1 MKFRRDDGDLIP
13 VWVLNVVNALLQFLN
28 AHDAH
33 GLVPLVAALKIVRH
47 ERDVHVVL
55 PQLVGRFALAVP
67 HERDHGAAVP
77 VAEETQHHV
86 QRALRVHAEHFLH
99 PEHVLI
105 ELHTAIQI
113 NGVELKNRI
122 ATETLDAI
130 RRVVP
135 KNFPVSVRINGAEGD
150 FRPNGKE
157 WDMNYMQGV
166 AKLLVA
172 HGADVVNVSMGG
184 MDCMPNPDMRARY
197 RDDIIQNIK
206 NVVDVPVAAV
216 NCLKTPEEAEGML
229 ADGVA
234 DMAILGRQLICDP
247 EWANKAKAGREDGLV
262 KSRIGDTTAK
272 AAYDGWY
279 QSVYVPAVET
289 AGTEG

>member
-13 VWVLNVVNALLQFLN
+13 VWVLDVVNVLLQFLN
-28 AHDAH
+28 AHDAN
-33 GLVPLVAALKIVRH
+33 GLVPLVAALKIVRN

-55 PQLVGRFALAVP
+55 SQLAGRFALAVP
-67 HERDHGAAVP
+67 HERDHGAA
-77 VAEETQHHV
+77 
-86 QRALRVHAEHFLH
+86 
-99 PEHVLI
+99 
-105 ELHTAIQI
+105 
-113 NGVELKNRI
+113 
-122 ATETLDAI
+122 
-130 RRVVP
+130 
-135 KNFPVSVRINGAEGD
+135 
-150 FRPNGKE
+150 
-157 WDMNYMQGV
+157 
-166 AKLLVA
+166 
-172 HGADVVNVSMGG
+172 
-184 MDCMPNPDMRARY
+184 
-197 RDDIIQNIK
+197 
-206 NVVDVPVAAV
+206 VPVAAV